1 MAQLERPQR
10 QLETTAKA
18 PPAIH
23 TMEQLLREMAQLE
36 RPQRQLETTAK
47 APPAIHTMEQLLQ
60 GESSKSSKN
69 SPTCSSSPSSNLS
82 SPSSPFFQRLRS
94 SHDSEDDHSQ
104 NPKKSI
110 LTKVKEKAK
119 KLRHSLSKKKHEDG
133 NLSSPSSA
141 TAAEGD
147 GAEEDAEFLGAPM
160 YESEKTSTG
169 YKPNAK
175 QIPSPRANP
184 MIPEKHVVSSSDKH
198 VVEQDHERSLY
209 RSLSKRTTH
218 PATIITATTPNATT
232 ASVTNVNVNTHPS
245 TPSPLNKTTTETTTP
260 KLSTVR
266 TEKPDVAHAT
276 SKVQGLT
283 VSKPSELH
291 DHPSPSSPSSSSPAA
306 FAPKTSRSNLSYS
319 APRTPLAR
327 VATSQFPTTTPRTT
341 SAPITLAPSAAT
353 SLSGKNT
360 SPTAQIWDKGVSMK
374 EYFLNKLE
382 PGEDEKALSQVI
394 SEAMSPRKT
403 PGDAGVMEKVREV
416 VTSLLRTEEPAK
428 YADATNVATPSTTRL
443 SPQSSTRLSPQS
455 PLSINA
461 SRAPSQI
468 PSYSNASRASSQMP
482 ASTSVSRTSSQV
494 PISYNAQQDYTE
506 AQEENHGR
514 ILQAN

>member
-23 TMEQLLREMAQLE
+23 TMEQLLRGNRFLTKNYDFSYHNVL
-36 RPQRQLETTAK
+36 PCTST
-47 APPAIHTMEQLLQ
+47 Q

-82 SPSSPFFQRLRS
+82 SPGSPFFQRLRS

-104 NPKKSI
+104 NPKKSV

-147 GAEEDAEFLGAPM
+147 GAEEDAEFLGAPSNIHL
-160 YESEKTSTG
+160 YESEKTPTG
-169 YKPNAK
+169 YKANVK

-218 PATIITATTPNATT
+218 PATTITATTPNATT
-232 ASVTNVNVNTHPS
+232 ASVTNINVNTHPS
-245 TPSPLNKTTTETTTP
+245 TPSPLNKTTTETAAP
-260 KLSTVR
+260 KLSTVQ
-266 TEKPDVAHAT
+266 TEKPDAAHAT

-291 DHPSPSSPSSSSPAA
+291 DHPSPSSPSSPSSSSPAT
-306 FAPKTSRSNLSYS
+306 FAPKSSRSNLSYS

-341 SAPITLAPSAAT
+341 SAPITSALSAAP

-394 SEAMSPRKT
+394 SEAMSPRRT
-403 PGDAGVMEKVREV
+403 PGDAGVMEKVREA

-428 YADATNVATPSTTRL
+428 YADASNVATPSTTRL
-443 SPQSSTRLSPQS
+443 SPQSPV
-455 PLSINA
+455 SINA
-461 SRAPSQI
+461 SRSSSLM

>member
-23 TMEQLLREMAQLE
+23 TMEQLLR
-36 RPQRQLETTAK
+36 
-47 APPAIHTMEQLLQ
+47 

-104 NPKKSI
+104 NPKKSV

-119 KLRHSLSKKKHEDG
+119 KLRNSLSKKKHEDG

-160 YESEKTSTG
+160 YESEKTPTG
-169 YKPNAK
+169 YKANVK

-198 VVEQDHERSLY
+198 VVDQDHERSLY

-218 PATIITATTPNATT
+218 PATTITATTPNATT

-245 TPSPLNKTTTETTTP
+245 TASPLNKTTTERAAP
-260 KLSTVR
+260 KLSTLQ
-266 TEKPDVAHAT
+266 TEKPDAAHAT

-291 DHPSPSSPSSSSPAA
+291 DHPSPSSPSSPSSSSPAA

-341 SAPITLAPSAAT
+341 SAPITSAPSAAT

-394 SEAMSPRKT
+394 SEAMSPRRT
-403 PGDAGVMEKVREV
+403 PGDAGVMEKVREA

-428 YADATNVATPSTTRL
+428 YADATNVAAPSTTRL
-443 SPQSSTRLSPQS
+443 SPQSPV
-455 PLSINA
+455 SIKA

-494 PISYNAQQDYTE
+494 PVSYNARQDYTE